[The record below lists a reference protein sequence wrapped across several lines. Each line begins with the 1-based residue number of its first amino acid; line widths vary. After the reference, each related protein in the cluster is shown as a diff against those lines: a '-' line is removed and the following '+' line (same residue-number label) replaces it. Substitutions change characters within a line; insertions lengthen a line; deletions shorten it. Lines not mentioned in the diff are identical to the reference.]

1 MKKLKI
7 CLKLF
12 LTMFKIGLF
21 TFGGGYAMVVLIEN
35 EFVEKKKW
43 LTQEEYYDMLAI
55 AESTPGPIAI
65 NSSTYIGYKLAGFWG
80 ALFATIA
87 VCVPSYIII
96 CLISTF
102 LDKFLQYTIVA
113 NAFKGIQVCVA
124 YLILSAG
131 IKMIKKLPKTIVNIT
146 LLSLT
151 AIALIVFTLL
161 SVSFSSIFY
170 ILIGG
175 AVGLMVYFIT
185 IIKSK
190 KSADKKGDNE

>member
-1 MKKLKI
+1 MNKLKTCI
-7 CLKLF
+7 KLF

-80 ALFATIA
+80 SLCATIA
-87 VCVPSYIII
+87 VCIPSYVII
-96 CLISTF
+96 CLISLF
-102 LDKFLQYTIVA
+102 LDRFLKFTIVA
-113 NAFKGIQVCVA
+113 NAFKGIQVCVS

-131 IKMIKKLPKTIVNIT
+131 IKMIKKLPKTIVNIV

-161 SVSFSSIFY
+161 SVNFSSIFY

-175 AVGLMVYFIT
+175 LVGLVLYFIA

-190 KSADKKGDNE
+190 KNNKKEDIK